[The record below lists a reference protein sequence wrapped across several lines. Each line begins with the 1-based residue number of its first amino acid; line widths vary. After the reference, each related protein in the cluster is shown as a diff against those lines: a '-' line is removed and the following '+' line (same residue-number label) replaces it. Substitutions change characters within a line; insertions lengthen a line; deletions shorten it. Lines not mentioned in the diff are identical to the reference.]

1 MDNTDLIFSD
11 RSGMINPRS
20 GFCFGF
26 FRNGQYSEM
35 NFERCNL
42 FLGRYIPDPSLFVID
57 EEFMYGDF

>member
-1 MDNTDLIFSD
+1 MDTDLIFSD
-11 RSGMINPRS
+11 GSGMINPKS

-26 FRNGQYSEM
+26 FRNGQNSEM

-42 FLGRYIPDPSLFVID
+42 FLSRYIPDPSLFVID

>member
-1 MDNTDLIFSD
+1 MDNTDLMFSD
-11 RSGMINPRS
+11 RSSMINPKS

-26 FRNGQYSEM
+26 FRNGQNSEM

-42 FLGRYIPDPSLFVID
+42 FLSRPDSSLFVID